1 MILRSL
7 TKHVKDQN
15 WLAVSI
21 DFAIVVLG
29 VFIGIQVANWNE
41 SQREQ
46 TLLRGYLHRLN
57 EDFSLSI
64 AGTERTRAF
73 LTTNQ
78 DNLGIVLNS
87 LRACAVTDEQRDEF
101 ANGLFHMGKLIPAQF
116 VDGTLEELRASGR
129 LLLVKNAGLRDAI
142 NETVREYEYQARV
155 WPAIQ
160 LRAGDNRSYITGSH
174 IFWLDR
180 PVDGFSNVSWNELE
194 IDLLQVC
201 KDRVLLSRVSD
212 LHRMSSTIVS
222 WLDRNLTNFRTV
234 KHFLDV
240 ELDRQDVEQQ

>member
-1 MILRSL
+1 MRSISQ
-7 TKHVKDQN
+7 HVKEQN
-15 WLAVSI
+15 WT
-21 DFAIVVLG
+21 AIVVDFVIVVVG
-29 VFIGIQVANWNE
+29 VFMGIQVSNWNE

-46 TLLRGYLHRLN
+46 TLLRDYLHRLN
-57 EDFSLSI
+57 EDFALSI
-64 AGTERTRAF
+64 TGTERTREF

-87 LRACAVTDEQRDEF
+87 LRDCAVASEQRDEF

-129 LLLVKNAGLRDAI
+129 LLLVKNDGLRDAI
-142 NETVREYEYQARV
+142 NETVREHEYQARV

-160 LRAGDNRSYITGSH
+160 RRAGNSRAYITDSH
-174 IFWLDR
+174 IFWLER
-180 PVDGFSNVSWNELE
+180 PVNGFSNVSWNELE

-212 LHRMSSTIVS
+212 LHRTSFTIIA
-222 WLDRNLTNFRTV
+222 WLDRNLNNFRTV
-234 KHFLDV
+234 KQFLDV
-240 ELDRQDVEQQ
+240 ELDRQGVE

>member
-15 WLAVSI
+15 WFAVGL
-21 DFAIVVLG
+21 DFAIVIVG
-29 VFIGIQVANWNE
+29 VFIGIQVSNWNE

-46 TLLRGYLHRLN
+46 ALLRDYLHRLSD
-57 EDFSLSI
+57 DFSLSI
-64 AGTERTRAF
+64 DGTERTRQF
-73 LTTNQ
+73 VTTNLN
-78 DNLGIVLNS
+78 NLGVVLSS
-87 LRACAVTDEQRDEF
+87 LRDCAVVDEHRGAF

-129 LLLVKNAGLRDAI
+129 LLLVKNDGLRKAI
-142 NETVREYEYQARV
+142 NETVREHEYQARV

-160 LRAGDNRSYITGSH
+160 LRAANNRAYITDSH

-180 PVDGFSNVSWNELE
+180 PVNGFSKVSWNELE

-201 KDRVLLSRVSD
+201 KDKVLLSRVSD
-212 LHRMSSTIVS
+212 LHRTSSTSIA
-222 WLDRNLTNFRTV
+222 WLDRNLKNFRTV
-234 KHFLDV
+234 KQFLNV
-240 ELDRQDVEQQ
+240 ELDRQGVEQ